1 MKQKLT
7 LVLFAL
13 TILLTSLNISAGQ
26 ESAAELL
33 EKMISSYGGVTAL
46 EKLNKP
52 YKQVWQLNAVSRNAH
67 GNDTR
72 YIELPEKLQVELKY
86 PKNSETRILAGNQG
100 IKIYDGTKKIQAK
113 GPALDAMRL
122 QRMRLYS
129 PLLLKDKTA
138 SITLTETNDYYCLK
152 LTEGGLLAEYFV
164 NKKTHLID
172 IVVGTLQMGGASMQ
186 FKTEYHD
193 YKMEKGV
200 MLPHREIKYAGNVN
214 TAVLTL
220 LETSFNTKR
229 PKSKSV
235 QKIGENVRI

>member
-1 MKQKLT
+1 M
-7 LVLFAL
+7 
-13 TILLTSLNISAGQ
+13 
-26 ESAAELL
+26 
-33 EKMISSYGGVTAL
+33 
-46 EKLNKP
+46 
-52 YKQVWQLNAVSRNAH
+52 
-67 GNDTR
+67 
-72 YIELPEKLQVELKY
+72 
-86 PKNSETRILAGNQG
+86 
-100 IKIYDGTKKIQAK
+100 
-113 GPALDAMRL
+113 
-122 QRMRLYS
+122 
-129 PLLLKDKTA
+129 
-138 SITLTETNDYYCLK
+138 
-152 LTEGGLLAEYFV
+152 AEYFV